1 MGPRCSF
8 RHMRRARAA
17 AQNAVMHSLLHTISI
32 GTHVLC
38 GTAALGLG
46 LAQLWAPKGGDLHRR
61 LGRLF
66 TRMVWTVVATAS
78 FGLVVF
84 GFRAFLAVLTLL
96 VAYWTYSGVRAV
108 RNRES
113 GPTMRDGAAS
123 FGALL
128 VAAAFAF
135 SLPRLHFPWV
145 PSIIYSTL
153 ATVTLLA
160 LYDLSRFWFPRNWHR
175 ELWRYEHAVKMLGAH
190 GAIVAAFSGTVLPG
204 LQPFSQI
211 MPSVLWTI
219 LQVFFVVQLR
229 MRASPV
235 DKGRSTA

>member
-1 MGPRCSF
+1 
-8 RHMRRARAA
+8 MRRARAA

-38 GTAALGLG
+38 GTMALGLG
-46 LAQLWAPKGGDLHRR
+46 LAQLWVPKGGNLHRR

-66 TRMVWTVVATAS
+66 ARMVWTVVATAS

-96 VAYWTYSGVRAV
+96 VASWTDAGLRAI
-108 RNRES
+108 RNRDS

-135 SLPRLHFPWV
+135 SLPRLHFLWV

-160 LYDLSRFWFPRNWHR
+160 LDDLSRFCFPKNWHR
-175 ELWRYEHAVKMLGAH
+175 DLWRARAAVKMLGAH
-190 GAIVAAFSGTVLPG
+190 GAIVAAFSGTIHQGCSL
-204 LQPFSQI
+204 
-211 MPSVLWTI
+211 
-219 LQVFFVVQLR
+219 
-229 MRASPV
+229 
-235 DKGRSTA
+235 